1 MGGVTFGPRDPVCMA
16 PSRKYLPVQQSRGPA
31 SGEEGLGVVSAR
43 VRLPTTPLLHPEEKN
58 GYGGRGRNKEVV
70 LHEGV

>member
-1 MGGVTFGPRDPVCMA
+1 MA

-31 SGEEGLGVVSAR
+31 SREEGLGVVSAH
-43 VRLPTTPLLHPEEKN
+43 VHLPTTPLLHPEEN
-58 GYGGRGRNKEVV
+58 GYGGRGRNKEVA